1 MNTMNRRL
9 ITLGLLFALFSLG
22 AAFFTVRAGGNNSKS
37 DRDPENEKFFDKEVK
52 PILQANCFR
61 CHGAESK
68 IKGKLRL
75 TSREDILKGGASG
88 PSVTLES
95 PEKSLILDAINY
107 RDLEM
112 PPKGKLPQAQ
122 IDILTKW
129 VKMGAPWS
137 SGKIK
142 ATHGIPV
149 VDDAAKNFWAFR
161 PIAKPEIPKVNDA
174 AWVKTPIDAF
184 ILAKLEAAGLKPAP
198 PTERGALL
206 RRVYYDLIGLPPTC
220 EEVDAFMKDDRADA
234 YPRLIDRLL
243 ASPHYGE
250 HWARHWLDVVRYAET
265 NSFER
270 DSAKPFIWRYR
281 DYVIRA
287 FNEDKP
293 YNQFI
298 REQLAGDELDQITPD
313 TLIATGYYRLGI
325 WDDEAPDKL
334 LAFYDDLDDIAN
346 TTGQAFLGLTV
357 GCARCHD
364 HKIDPLPQK
373 DYYRFLA
380 FFHNV
385 RRYGDKNDLKPI
397 GSPEEIK
404 KVQGEIAAIKK
415 RLSETEKQIAEIEDA
430 VKPKLAGG
438 ERDDFKYDQNR
449 PLILRKNV
457 GKLISAEEF
466 AKYEALQK
474 QREKIRREQPS
485 AMNHALCV
493 GEFGSEPKETFV
505 LARGN
510 PQAKG
515 DKVEPGFPSVLTDAK
530 ANVPEKSPYPS
541 SSGRRRVLADWIA
554 DKNNAL
560 SHRVWVNRVWQWHFG
575 RGIVRS
581 SSNFGY
587 MGNPPTHPELLDWL
601 TSEFI
606 AGGMKLREIHR
617 LILLSNTYQ
626 MSAKAEDAALAKDPE
641 NDYFWRF
648 NMRRLSAEEI
658 RDSILAASG
667 NLNLKAVGGP
677 SVYPL
682 IPHEVFAGQSM
693 PGSGW
698 GKSSP
703 EERARRSVYIHIKR
717 SLAVPILANFDVPD
731 TDAPCPVR
739 FTTTQPTQ
747 ALSLLNSDFLN
758 EQAKIFADSVRKEAK
773 APAERVKF
781 ALLRTMQRSPTQ
793 DEIERGVRF
802 LSDTQERHGLSTY
815 EALRR
820 FCLLTLNLN
829 EFVFLD

>member
-1 MNTMNRRL
+1 MKRQL
-9 ITLGLLFALFSLG
+9 LFVGLLFALLG
-22 AAFFTVRAGGNNSKS
+22 AGFALVEIHAGGATPKTSH
-37 DRDPENEKFFDKEVK
+37 DPEKEKFFEKEVK

-75 TSREDILKGGASG
+75 TSRDDVLKGGASG
-88 PSVTLES
+88 PAVSLKT
-95 PEKSLILDAINY
+95 PDKSLILDAINY

-112 PPKGKLPQAQ
+112 PPKGKLSQSQ

-129 VKMGAPWS
+129 VKMGVPWS
-137 SGKIK
+137 SSKVK
-142 ATHGIPV
+142 ATHGVPV

-161 PIAKPEIPKVNDA
+161 PVSRSPKPEVKDT
-174 AWVKTPIDAF
+174 AWVKNPIDAF

-198 PTERGALL
+198 PADRGALL
-206 RRVYYDLIGLPPTC
+206 RRVYYDLIGLPPTP
-220 EEVDAFMKDDRADA
+220 EEVDAFMKDDRPDA
-234 YPRLIDRLL
+234 YGRLLDRLL

-287 FNEDKP
+287 FNEDKT

-298 REQLAGDELDQITPD
+298 REQIAGDELDQITPD

-334 LAFYDDLDDIAN
+334 LAFYDDLEDIAN

-364 HKIDPLPQK
+364 HKIDPFPQK

-380 FFHNV
+380 FFHNI
-385 RRYGDKNDLKPI
+385 RRYGDKGDLRPI

-404 KVQGEIAAIKK
+404 KLQSEIAAIKK

-438 ERDDFKYDQNR
+438 ERDDFNFDQNR
-449 PLILRKNV
+449 PLILKKNV
-457 GKLISAEEF
+457 GKLIDADEF

-485 AMNHALCV
+485 AMNRALCV
-493 GEFGSEPKETFV
+493 GEFGNVAKETFV

-515 DKVEPGFPSVLTDAK
+515 DKVEPGFPTVLTDAK
-530 ANVPEKSPYPS
+530 ANVPKESPFPHS
-541 SSGRRRVLADWIA
+541 AGRRRVLADWIA
-554 DKNNAL
+554 DSNNSL
-560 SHRVWVNRVWQWHFG
+560 SYRVWVNRIWQWHFG

-606 AGGMKLREIHR
+606 AGGMKLRDLHR
-617 LILLSNTYQ
+617 LIMLSNTYQ
-626 MSAKAEDAALAKDPE
+626 MSARADDAALAKDPE
-641 NDYFWRF
+641 NDHFWRF

-677 SVYPL
+677 SVFPV
-682 IPHEVFAGQSM
+682 IPKEVLAGQSV
-693 PGSGW
+693 PGNGW
-698 GKSSP
+698 GASTP
-703 EERARRSVYIHIKR
+703 EERARRSVYVHIKR
-717 SLAVPILANFDVPD
+717 SLAVPFLVNFDVPD

-747 ALSLLNSDFLN
+747 ALGLLNSEFLN
-758 EQAKIFADSVRKEAK
+758 EQAKIFADHVRKGATT
-773 APAERVKF
+773 PADQVK
-781 ALLRTMQRSPTQ
+781 LTLRRTTQRTPTQ
-793 DEIERGVRF
+793 AEIDRGVRF
-802 LSDTQERHGLSTY
+802 LSDMQERHSLSAD

-820 FCLLTLNLN
+820 FCLLALNLN